1 VKNQKI
7 VSASQKKFFHSTTT
21 STSEFTNSVSAWS
34 SQKKPPFEDMQRIES
49 FKEIST
55 KKIKYY
61 PSLNFEKKSLPQFE
75 EIPRKQHKDHANVQ
89 TIFFDGGDR

>member
-1 VKNQKI
+1 
-7 VSASQKKFFHSTTT
+7 
-21 STSEFTNSVSAWS
+21 
-34 SQKKPPFEDMQRIES
+34 MQRIES

-75 EIPRKQHKDHANVQ
+75 EIPRKQYKDHANVQ